1 MAKSRQQLSST
12 ANTRQQQQHP
22 NTFRVQKKTLDG
34 FLEKTRPKLTISTTD
49 TSCTS
54 SLNQIP
60 PDQSVE
66 CQIPRMPSQH
76 HSMEASVADSFAS
89 STAHDVATLY
99 QEWRTLYGLNTGNS
113 EINEV
118 DEGEGDN
125 TKEEFPIGEKSN
137 SHPDVES
144 QKESHDQSQHHSME
158 ASVAADSIASSTAH
172 DVATLYKEWRSLY
185 GLSSSTGNSEMCE
198 DNKGKE
204 DNAKEEV
211 PSEKSKNHP
220 DVESQKESQAV
231 GQKAIDSPSDLLL
244 SAQYTTES
252 STDTMK
258 TMILPTHRIQTP
270 IGMTSAS
277 CSFNSHFFQFLKS
290 AVQKTFMSQMPGENN
305 GNRVN
310 DGKSDYN
317 YIGDN
322 SSRSY
327 KSETSEER
335 YDEGEAKATMD
346 WTFESSESGS
356 AYSEFS

>member
-1 MAKSRQQLSST
+1 MPDDVSSSRLLLLRTRRLQMAKSRQQLSST
-12 ANTRQQQQHP
+12 ANTRQQQHP
-22 NTFRVQKKTLDG
+22 NTLRVQKKTLDG

-54 SLNQIP
+54 SLSQIP
-60 PDQSVE
+60 PANNSVE
-66 CQIPRMPSQH
+66 CQIPRMP
-76 HSMEASVADSFAS
+76 
-89 STAHDVATLY
+89 
-99 QEWRTLYGLNTGNS
+99 
-113 EINEV
+113 
-118 DEGEGDN
+118 
-125 TKEEFPIGEKSN
+125 
-137 SHPDVES
+137 
-144 QKESHDQSQHHSME
+144 SQHHSME

-185 GLSSSTGNSEMCE
+185 GLSSTGNSEMCE
-198 DNKGKE
+198 DKKEE

-211 PSEKSKNHP
+211 PSEKYKNHP

-231 GQKAIDSPSDLLL
+231 GQEAINSPSDLL

-258 TMILPTHRIQTP
+258 TMVLPTHRIQTP

-277 CSFNSHFFQFLKS
+277 CSFNPHFFQFLKS
-290 AVQKTFMSQMPGENN
+290 AVQKKFMSQMPGENN
-305 GNRVN
+305 GNRVS

-327 KSETSEER
+327 KSDSSGER
-335 YDEGEAKATMD
+335 YDEGEIKATMD